1 MSKAYLLVICLL
13 ATSFTGCLSDN
24 DYDDRFG
31 LRIVINVPNE
41 KYEERVVYDING
53 SINFESMIDMPLQLG
68 LIDNEMVINEL
79 DMSFEGEMKA
89 GIEGPATQTMD
100 GYGDIHAV
108 FNKYLEI
115 SLDDI
120 DGIVTEEGGSPSLF
134 ENAQMDI
141 FQYQF
146 VDPNT
151 LEIIRSD
158 IESNTS
164 YSDTLT
170 GEHWYWESETD
181 WVPRNSNTGLLP
193 HGLMYVGK
201 TLSEGSNE
209 TVTEEGLEF
218 NLKVENGGKIN
229 GVQTA
234 LLKIETSYI
243 SDSILGYVY
252 QYQYSSHF
260 YMSEMSS
267 LPLKFEMNL
276 FTEASGPS
284 EKLYDLS
291 MQYNGHFTQ
300 IYEGYSS
307 IPKIPLPSELDSNQ
321 KRGEFENWNHGAPAR
336 GSSSE
341 YKCGIDSDFTLQTG
355 INAAKENI
363 SSFDNYLQDQ
373 ESKNKPAFVIK
384 ANYTAE
390 SEDMWNFT
398 MAHSDEQTNHIDGW
412 SIAYNQTTVSGEE
425 ITVDN
430 PVITKDDIPEPL
442 TVCSAEEILTS
453 FDEIASWSINEN
465 NYNVD
470 YTQVKLILGQN
481 LISKKSSVSPTSIMN
496 FERLNLISII
506 SDLNAGN
513 LDLNDYSKNDDER
526 YSYFLEREGG
536 GGSLGYEY
544 LEQAGIDAKDG
555 LVLFNLQARKSA

>member
-13 ATSFTGCLSDN
+13 STAFTGCLSDTN
-24 DYDDRFG
+24 SDDG
-31 LRIVINVPNE
+31 GWLRIVINVPNE

-89 GIEGPATQTMD
+89 GIGSPVTQTMD
-100 GYGDIHAV
+100 GYGDIHSV

-120 DGIVTEEGGSPSLF
+120 EGSIREEGNNPALI
-134 ENAQMDI
+134 ENVQMNI

-193 HGLMYVGK
+193 HGQMYVGK

-209 TVTEEGLEF
+209 TVTEEGWEF

-243 SDSILGYVY
+243 SDPILGYVY

-284 EKLYDLS
+284 GKLYDIS
-291 MQYNGHFTQ
+291 MQYSGNSTQ
-300 IYEGYSS
+300 VDEGFSS

-321 KRGEFENWNHGAPAR
+321 KRGE
-336 GSSSE
+336 
-341 YKCGIDSDFTLQTG
+341 
-355 INAAKENI
+355 
-363 SSFDNYLQDQ
+363 
-373 ESKNKPAFVIK
+373 
-384 ANYTAE
+384 
-390 SEDMWNFT
+390 
-398 MAHSDEQTNHIDGW
+398 
-412 SIAYNQTTVSGEE
+412 
-425 ITVDN
+425 
-430 PVITKDDIPEPL
+430 
-442 TVCSAEEILTS
+442 
-453 FDEIASWSINEN
+453 
-465 NYNVD
+465 
-470 YTQVKLILGQN
+470 
-481 LISKKSSVSPTSIMN
+481 
-496 FERLNLISII
+496 
-506 SDLNAGN
+506 
-513 LDLNDYSKNDDER
+513 
-526 YSYFLEREGG
+526 
-536 GGSLGYEY
+536 
-544 LEQAGIDAKDG
+544 
-555 LVLFNLQARKSA
+555 

>member
-13 ATSFTGCLSDN
+13 SASFTGCLYDTNSD
-24 DYDDRFG
+24 DGGG

-53 SINFESMIDMPLQLG
+53 SINFESTIDTPLQLG

-79 DMSFEGEMKA
+79 DMSFEGEMRA
-89 GIEGPATQTMD
+89 GIGSPVTQTMD
-100 GYGDIHAV
+100 GYGEVHAV

-120 DGIVTEEGGSPSLF
+120 DGIVTEEGSNPAQF

-146 VDPNT
+146 VHPAT

-193 HGLMYVGK
+193 HGPMYVGK

-209 TVTEEGLEF
+209 TVNEEGLEF
-218 NLKVENGGKIN
+218 NLKVENGEKIN

-243 SDSILGYVY
+243 SEPILGYVY
-252 QYQYSSHF
+252 QYDYSFHF

-276 FTEASGPS
+276 LTEASSPS
-284 EKLYDLS
+284 GKLFDIS
-291 MQYNGHFTQ
+291 MQYSGKSTQ
-300 IYEGYSS
+300 VYEGFSS
-307 IPKIPLPSELDSNQ
+307 IPRIAYVDSKQ
-321 KRGEFENWNHGAPAR
+321 KRGEFENWDHGAPAR
-336 GSSSE
+336 GGSSGYE
-341 YKCGIDSDFTLQTG
+341 CGIDSDFTLQTG

-363 SSFDNYLQDQ
+363 SSFDNYVKDQ
-373 ESKNKPAFVIK
+373 EAKNKPAFVTK
-384 ANYTAE
+384 ANYTTE
-390 SEDMWNFT
+390 NEDMWNFT
-398 MAHSDEQTNHIDGW
+398 IAHSDEQTNHAEGW

-430 PVITKDDIPEPL
+430 PVISKDDFPEPL
-442 TVCSAEEILTS
+442 TMCSAEEILTS
-453 FDEIASWSINEN
+453 FDEIASWSINED

-470 YTQVKLILGQN
+470 YAQVKLILGQN
-481 LISKKSSVSPTSIMN
+481 LISKKSSVSPIMN
-496 FERLNLISII
+496 FEKLNLINII
-506 SDLNAGN
+506 SDLDAGN
-513 LDLNDYSKNDDER
+513 LDLNDYSKNDEER
-526 YSYFLEREGG
+526 YSYFLERKGEER
-536 GGSLGYEY
+536 SLGYEY
-544 LEQAGIDAKDG
+544 LEQAGVDAKDG
-555 LVLFNLQARKSA
+555 LVLFNLQARKSS